1 MSQQELESIDS
12 APSTTEYLVAALTAR
27 MLNKAEEFNRGIIGL
42 PIPVTPTMLNADRAK
57 WALTALEE
65 ERTEFANAI
74 DADDVLEAADALID
88 GIYFALGRLTEM
100 GVPAMAVFDG
110 VHAANMG
117 KVRGELSKR
126 PGAQGYDAVKPEGW
140 APPAHTFLLDFTLA
154 DALTARTTA
163 EKARVFNELSPIFQ
177 RITYLRA
184 AKGEDYNNVPGGR
197 DAYFPF
203 GHLSYGHMLN
213 TKALRI
219 QSLLN
224 AMMAGK
230 QPNFEGLLDSVEDLV
245 NYGAFYGEWLLK
257 NKVEVAK

>member
-1 MSQQELESIDS
+1 
-12 APSTTEYLVAALTAR
+12 
-27 MLNKAEEFNRGIIGL
+27 MLNKVEAFNQQVRKQVIPAVPTPLTPEQAE
-42 PIPVTPTMLNADRAK
+42 RA
-57 WALTALEE
+57 AEAFEE
-65 ERTEFANAI
+65 EKTEFLKACESG
-74 DADDVLEAADALID
+74 DVLEAADGIID
-88 GIYFALGRLTEM
+88 LMYFGLGRLAEM
-100 GVPAMAVFDG
+100 GVPAKAVFDG
-110 VHAANMG
+110 VQAANMQKTTG
-117 KVRGELSKR
+117 TLAKR
-126 PGAQGYDAVKPEGW
+126 NGWGGYDAVKPEGW
-140 APPAHTFLLDFTLA
+140 KAPDHSFLLNFSLA
-154 DALTARTTA
+154 DV
-163 EKARVFNELSPIFQ
+163 EKAAVFNELSPIFQ

-230 QPNFEGLLDSVEDLV
+230 HPNFEGLLDSVEDLV

-257 NKVEVAK
+257 NKVGASA

>member
-1 MSQQELESIDS
+1 
-12 APSTTEYLVAALTAR
+12 

-42 PIPVTPTMLNADRAK
+42 PVPATPTMLNADRAK
-57 WALTALEE
+57 WALMALEE

-100 GVPAMAVFDG
+100 GVPAKAVFDG

-140 APPAHTFLLDFTLA
+140 RAPDHSFLLDFSLA
-154 DALTARTTA
+154 DVN
-163 EKARVFNELSPIFQ
+163 KAKVFDELSPIFQ

-230 QPNFEGLLDSVEDLV
+230 KPNFEGLLDSVEDLV

-257 NKVEVAK
+257 NKVGASA